1 MITGITSIL
10 RSENGLVQPVAELL
24 IPNSGNTEKTFLYIG
39 KSANKTNKCLSFFDR
54 SHNTASLFLAKEH
67 LLFLQSAGQN
77 LPDVIIIDIAFNKD
91 QLLKFSGFLSS
102 HTWSSVIPVIYN
114 ETALNKKHLPQLKE
128 IGLADDIVNISDYC
142 NELYKKASFLKKV
155 KSHSH
160 HKANQ
165 LASIASSS
173 EVNKISHW
181 KRTFD
186 IIIAA
191 SLLIVLSPV
200 FLFIIIAI
208 KLESKGPAIYTSK
221 RAGRGFK
228 VFNFFKFRTMIA
240 DAENKVAEL
249 SSLNLYGN
257 TANNTTFFKIKN
269 DPRITRVGA
278 VLRNTSL
285 DELPQL
291 INVLKGEMSIVG
303 NRPLPLYEASA
314 LTTNEGAERFLAPA
328 GITGLWQ
335 VTKRG
340 REDMSAEERLSLDID
355 YARNHG
361 FASDFRILLSTPTA
375 LFQKT
380 NV

>member
-1 MITGITSIL
+1 MITGTTFSSNQNNL
-10 RSENGLVQPVAELL
+10 VKQMTQQESPYSEIA
-24 IPNSGNTEKTFLYIG
+24 EKTFLYVG
-39 KSANKTNKCLSFFDR
+39 KSANKTGKCLSFFDK
-54 SHNTASLFLAKEH
+54 SHNTASLFLAKEQ
-67 LLFLQSAGQN
+67 LLQLHSAGQN
-77 LPDVIIIDIAFNKD
+77 LPDVIIIDVPFNHD
-91 QLLKFSGFLSS
+91 QLSKFGEFLTSAL
-102 HTWSSVIPVIYN
+102 WSSVIPVIYN
-114 ETALNKKHLPQLKE
+114 ETALNKKHLIQLKS

-160 HKANQ
+160 KKALQ
-165 LASIASSS
+165 PSGVASSS
-173 EVNKISHW
+173 ETNKISYL

-186 IIIAA
+186 IFIATC
-191 SLLIVLSPV
+191 LLIVLLPV
-200 FLFIIIAI
+200 FILILIAI

-228 VFNFFKFRTMIA
+228 VFNFFKFRTMVA
-240 DAENKVAEL
+240 DAETKVGEL
-249 SSLNLYGN
+249 SALNLYGN
-257 TANNTTFFKIKN
+257 TSNGTTFFKIK
-269 DPRITRVGA
+269 DEPRITKVGA
-278 VLRNTSL
+278 FLRNTSL

-291 INVLKGEMSIVG
+291 INVLLGEMSIVG

-340 REDMSAEERLSLDID
+340 REDMSAEERLSLDIN
-355 YARNHG
+355 YARNHS
-361 FASDFRILLSTPTA
+361 FASDFRILMCTPTA

>member
-1 MITGITSIL
+1 MITGTTLS
-10 RSENGLVQPVAELL
+10 NQKNLVKHTAQQEPAY
-24 IPNSGNTEKTFLYIG
+24 SGITEKTFLYIG
-39 KSANKTNKCLSFFDR
+39 KSANKTSKCLSFFDK
-54 SHNTASLFLAKEH
+54 SHNTASLFLAKEQ
-67 LLFLQSAGQN
+67 LLSLRSAGQN
-77 LPDVIIIDIAFNKD
+77 LPDVIIIDIPFNYD
-91 QLLKFSGFLSS
+91 QLIKFSEFLTSNL
-102 HTWSSVIPVIYN
+102 WCSVIPVIYN
-114 ETALNKKHLPQLKE
+114 ETALNKKHVLQLKS

-160 HKANQ
+160 KKPLQ
-165 LASIASSS
+165 SSGMRSAS
-173 EVNKISHW
+173 EVNKISYT
-181 KRTFD
+181 KRSFD
-186 IIIAA
+186 ILIAA
-191 SLLIVLSPV
+191 SLLIVLSPL
-200 FLFIIIAI
+200 FLLILIAI

-228 VFNFFKFRTMIA
+228 VFNFFKFRTMVA
-240 DAENKVAEL
+240 DAENKVGEL
-249 SSLNLYGN
+249 SALNLYGN
-257 TANNTTFFKIKN
+257 TANAATFFKIKD
-269 DPRITRVGA
+269 DPRITKVGA
-278 VLRNTSL
+278 FLRNTSL

-291 INVLKGEMSIVG
+291 LNVIKGEMSIVG

-355 YARNHG
+355 YARNHS
-361 FASDFRILLSTPTA
+361 FASDFRILMSTPTA
-375 LFQKT
+375 LFQRT

>member
-1 MITGITSIL
+1 MITGTTFL
-10 RSENGLVQPVAELL
+10 RSQNDLVQHTTEQE
-24 IPNSGNTEKTFLYIG
+24 IPYSGNTEKTFLYIG

-54 SHNTASLFLAKEH
+54 SHNTVSLFLAKEH
-67 LLFLQSAGQN
+67 LLFLQSGGHN

-91 QLLKFSGFLSS
+91 QLLKFSEFLNYNS
-102 HTWSSVIPVIYN
+102 WSSVIPVIYN
-114 ETALNKKHLPQLKE
+114 ETALNKKHLPQLKA
-128 IGLADDIVNISDYC
+128 IGLADDIVNIGDYC

-155 KSHSH
+155 KSHSYQ
-160 HKANQ
+160 KTTQ
-165 LASIASSS
+165 STVITSSS
-173 EVNKISHW
+173 EVNRISYW
-181 KRTFD
+181 KRAFD
-186 IIIAA
+186 ILIATL
-191 SLLIVLSPV
+191 LLIILSPV

-240 DAENKVAEL
+240 DAENKVGEL
-249 SSLNLYGN
+249 SALNLYGN
-257 TANNTTFFKIKN
+257 DTSTTTFFKIKD
-269 DPRITRVGA
+269 DPRITKVGA
-278 VLRNTSL
+278 LLRNTSL

-361 FASDFRILLSTPTA
+361 FASDFRILLCTPTA

>member
-1 MITGITSIL
+1 MITGTTFLPSQNVFAHHNSEQPIPSL
-10 RSENGLVQPVAELL
+10 RN
-24 IPNSGNTEKTFLYIG
+24 IEKTFLYIG
-39 KSANKTNKCLSFFDR
+39 KSANKTDKCLSFFDR

-67 LLFLQSAGQN
+67 LLFLRSAGHA

-91 QLLKFSGFLSS
+91 QLVKFSEFLNAYS
-102 HTWSSVIPVIYN
+102 WSSVIPVIYN
-114 ETALNKKHLPQLKE
+114 ETALNKKYLPQLKE

-160 HKANQ
+160 RKATQ
-165 LASIASSS
+165 STSIASTS
-173 EVNKISHW
+173 EVNRISYW
-181 KRTFD
+181 KRIFD
-186 IIIAA
+186 VFLAT
-191 SLLIVLSPV
+191 SLLIVLSPL
-200 FLFIIIAI
+200 FLFIIVAI

-228 VFNFFKFRTMIA
+228 IFNFFKFRTMIA
-240 DAENKVAEL
+240 DAEDKVGEL
-249 SSLNLYGN
+249 SGLNLY
-257 TANNTTFFKIKN
+257 ANNTSTSTFFKIKD
-269 DPRITRVGA
+269 DPRITKVGA
-278 VLRNTSL
+278 FLRNTSL

-303 NRPLPLYEASA
+303 NRPLPLYEAAA

-340 REDMSAEERLSLDID
+340 RESMSAEERLSLDID

-361 FASDFRILLSTPTA
+361 FASDFRILLCTPTA

>member
-1 MITGITSIL
+1 MITGTTIL
-10 RSENGLVQPVAELL
+10 RSQNDVVKHIAEQPL
-24 IPNSGNTEKTFLYIG
+24 PHSGNTEKAFLYIG

-54 SHNTASLFLAKEH
+54 SHNTVSLFLAKEH
-67 LLFLQSAGQN
+67 LLFLQSAGHN

-91 QLLKFSGFLSS
+91 QLIKFSGFLNSNL
-102 HTWSSVIPVIYN
+102 WSSVIPVIYN
-114 ETALNKKHLPQLKE
+114 ETALNKKYLPQLKA

-160 HKANQ
+160 QKASEST
-165 LASIASSS
+165 SITSLS
-173 EVNKISHW
+173 EVNKIGYW
-181 KRTFD
+181 KRSFD
-186 IIIAA
+186 ILIAT

-208 KLESKGPAIYTSK
+208 KLESNGPAIYTSK

-240 DAENKVAEL
+240 DAENKVGEL
-249 SSLNLYGN
+249 SALNLYGN
-257 TANNTTFFKIKN
+257 DISTTTFFKIKD
-269 DPRITRVGA
+269 DPRITKVGA
-278 VLRNTSL
+278 FLRNTSL

-303 NRPLPLYEASA
+303 NRPLPLYEAAA

-340 REDMSAEERLSLDID
+340 REDMSAEERLNLDIY

-361 FASDFRILLSTPTA
+361 FASDFRILLCTPTA

>member
-1 MITGITSIL
+1 MITGTTILHSQNDFVQTIT
-10 RSENGLVQPVAELL
+10 EQP
-24 IPNSGNTEKTFLYIG
+24 PSYSEKTENAFLYIG
-39 KSANKTNKCLSFFDR
+39 KSANKTNKCLSFFDS
-54 SHNTASLFLAKEH
+54 SHNSVSLFLAKEY
-67 LLFLQSAGQN
+67 LLSLHSAGHS
-77 LPDVIIIDIAFNKD
+77 LPDVIIVDIPFNKD
-91 QLLKFSGFLSS
+91 QLIKFSEFLNSNS
-102 HTWSSVIPVIYN
+102 WSALIPVIYN
-114 ETALNKKHLPQLKE
+114 ETALNKKQLPQLKE

-155 KSHSH
+155 KSHSRQ
-160 HKANQ
+160 KTTQ
-165 LASIASSS
+165 LTSISSSS
-173 EVNKISHW
+173 EINKIGYW
-181 KRTFD
+181 KRGFD
-186 IIIAA
+186 VIIA
-191 SLLIVLSPV
+191 SLLLIALSPL
-200 FLFIIIAI
+200 FLLIVIAI

-228 VFNFFKFRTMIA
+228 VFNFFKFRTMVA
-240 DAENKVAEL
+240 DAEDKVVEL
-249 SSLNLYGN
+249 SALNLYANNAN
-257 TANNTTFFKIKN
+257 TATFFKIKD
-269 DPRITRVGA
+269 DPRITKVGA
-278 VLRNTSL
+278 FLRNTSL

-361 FASDFRILLSTPTA
+361 FASDFRILLCTPTA

>member
-1 MITGITSIL
+1 MITGTTFL
-10 RSENGLVQPVAELL
+10 NQTTLVRLTDEQEDPVSKA
-24 IPNSGNTEKTFLYIG
+24 IEKAFLYIG
-39 KSANKTNKCLSFFDR
+39 KSSNKTDKCLSFFDK
-54 SHNTASLFLAKEH
+54 SYNTASLFLAKEQ
-67 LLFLQSAGQN
+67 LLYLLSAGQN
-77 LPDVIIIDIAFNKD
+77 LPDVIIIDIPFNHD
-91 QLLKFSGFLSS
+91 QLAKFGEFLNSNL
-102 HTWSSVIPVIYN
+102 WSSVIPVIYN
-114 ETALNKKHLPQLKE
+114 ETALNKKHLVQLKS
-128 IGLADDIVNISDYC
+128 IGLVDDIVNISDYC

-155 KSHSH
+155 KSHSTKKDIQ
-160 HKANQ
+160 KAATVN
-165 LASIASSS
+165 SS
-173 EVNKISHW
+173 EPNKISFL
-181 KRTFD
+181 KRGFD
-186 IIIAA
+186 IVIAT
-191 SLLIVLSPV
+191 SLLLVLSPM
-200 FLFIIIAI
+200 FILILIAI

-228 VFNFFKFRTMIA
+228 VFNFFKFRTMVA
-240 DAENKVAEL
+240 DAENKVGEL
-249 SSLNLYGN
+249 AALNLYGN
-257 TANNTTFFKIKN
+257 GTSATTFFKIKD
-269 DPRITRVGA
+269 DPRITKVGA
-278 VLRNTSL
+278 FLRNTSL

-355 YARNHG
+355 YARNHS
-361 FASDFRILLSTPTA
+361 FASDFRILMSTPTA

>member
-1 MITGITSIL
+1 MITGTTIL
-10 RSENGLVQPVAELL
+10 RSQDDFVQN
-24 IPNSGNTEKTFLYIG
+24 IPEQSIPYSGNIEKTFLYIG
-39 KSANKTNKCLSFFDR
+39 KSANKTNKCLAFFDR
-54 SHNTASLFLAKEH
+54 SHSTVSLFLAKEH

-77 LPDVIIIDIAFNKD
+77 LPDVIIIDIVFNKD
-91 QLLKFSGFLSS
+91 QLTKFSRFLNSN
-102 HTWSSVIPVIYN
+102 TWSSGIPVIYN
-114 ETALNKKHLPQLKE
+114 ETALHEKHLPQLKE
-128 IGLADDIVNISDYC
+128 IGVADDIVDVSEYC

-155 KSHSH
+155 KSHPRQ
-160 HKANQ
+160 KATQ
-165 LASIASSS
+165 PTSITSSS
-173 EVNKISHW
+173 EVNKIGYL
-181 KRTFD
+181 KRSFD
-186 IIIAA
+186 ILIAT
-191 SLLIVLSPV
+191 SLLILLCPV
-200 FLFIIIAI
+200 ILFIIIAI

-240 DAENKVAEL
+240 DAENQVGEL
-249 SSLNLYGN
+249 SALNLYGN
-257 TANNTTFFKIKN
+257 DTRTTTFFKIKD
-269 DPRITRVGA
+269 DPRITKVGA
-278 VLRNTSL
+278 FLRNTSL

-340 REDMSAEERLSLDID
+340 REDMSAEERLNLDIT
-355 YARNHG
+355 YARNHNLLK
-361 FASDFRILLSTPTA
+361 DFKILLHTPSA

>member
-1 MITGITSIL
+1 MITGNTIL
-10 RSENGLVQPVAELL
+10 RSQDEFVQHISEQTFPY
-24 IPNSGNTEKTFLYIG
+24 SGNTEKTFLYIG
-39 KSANKTNKCLSFFDR
+39 KSANETNKCLAFFDR
-54 SHNTASLFLAKEH
+54 SHNSVSLFLAKEH
-67 LLFLQSAGQN
+67 LLFLQSTGQN
-77 LPDVIIIDIAFNKD
+77 LPDIIIIDIAFNKD
-91 QLLKFSGFLSS
+91 QLTKFSGFLNSN
-102 HTWSSVIPVIYN
+102 TWSSGIPVIYN
-114 ETALNKKHLPQLKE
+114 ETALYKKHLPQLKA

-160 HKANQ
+160 QKATQ
-165 LASIASSS
+165 PTSTSSS
-173 EVNKISHW
+173 EVNKIGYW
-181 KRTFD
+181 KRSFD
-186 IIIAA
+186 ILIAT
-191 SLLIVLSPV
+191 SLLIVLCPV
-200 FLFIIIAI
+200 IFFIIIAI
-208 KLESKGPAIYTSK
+208 KLESKGPVIYTSK

-240 DAENKVAEL
+240 DAENKVGEL
-249 SSLNLYGN
+249 SALNLYGN
-257 TANNTTFFKIKN
+257 DTSITTFFKIKD
-269 DPRITRVGA
+269 DPRITKVGA
-278 VLRNTSL
+278 FLRNSSF

-340 REDMSAEERLSLDID
+340 REDVSAEERLSLDIT
-355 YARNHG
+355 YARNHNLLK
-361 FASDFRILLSTPTA
+361 DFKILLHTPSA

>member
-1 MITGITSIL
+1 MITGNTFS
-10 RSENGLVQPVAELL
+10 NQTDLVGFKYQQEEPPPKVA
-24 IPNSGNTEKTFLYIG
+24 EKTFLYIG
-39 KSANKTNKCLSFFDR
+39 KSSNKTDKCLSFFDK
-54 SHNTASLFLAKEH
+54 SYNAASLFLAKEQI
-67 LLFLQSAGQN
+67 LNLQSSGQN
-77 LPDVIIIDIAFNKD
+77 LPDVIIIDIPFNQE
-91 QLLKFSGFLSS
+91 QLSKFGEFLNSNL
-102 HTWSSVIPVIYN
+102 WSSVIPVIYN
-114 ETALNKKHLPQLKE
+114 ETALNKKHLAQLKF

-155 KSHSH
+155 KFHSTE
-160 HKANQ
+160 KNLQ
-165 LASIASSS
+165 KKDIVTSS
-173 EVNKISHW
+173 ETNKISFL
-181 KRTFD
+181 KRAFD

-191 SLLIVLSPV
+191 VLLLLLSP
-200 FLFIIIAI
+200 LFVLIFIAI
-208 KLESKGPAIYTSK
+208 KLESEGPAIYTSK

-228 VFNFFKFRTMIA
+228 VFNFFKFRTMVA
-240 DAENKVAEL
+240 DAESKVAEL
-249 SSLNLYGN
+249 AALNLYGN
-257 TANNTTFFKIKN
+257 STSATTFFKVKN

-278 VLRNTSL
+278 FLRNTSL

-291 INVLKGEMSIVG
+291 INVLRGEMSIVG

-340 REDMSAEERLSLDID
+340 REDMSAEERLSLDIA
-355 YARNHG
+355 YARNHS

>member
-1 MITGITSIL
+1 MITGTTFSNQTNFIKHPAQVSTDA
-10 RSENGLVQPVAELL
+10 GAA
-24 IPNSGNTEKTFLYIG
+24 EKTFLYIG
-39 KSANKTNKCLSFFDR
+39 KSSSKTDKCLSFFDK
-54 SHNTASLFLAKEH
+54 SYNTASLFLAKEQ
-67 LLFLQSAGQN
+67 LLYLHSAGQN
-77 LPDVIIIDIAFNKD
+77 LPDVIIIDIPFNESQLSAF
-91 QLLKFSGFLSS
+91 GEFLGANI
-102 HTWSSVIPVIYN
+102 WSSIIPVIYN
-114 ETALNKKHLPQLKE
+114 ETALNKKHLAQLKF

-155 KSHSH
+155 KSHST
-160 HKANQ
+160 KKDIQKDAV
-165 LASIASSS
+165 ATSS
-173 EVNKISHW
+173 EINKIGFL
-181 KRTFD
+181 KRAFD
-186 IIIAA
+186 ILIAT
-191 SLLIVLSPV
+191 SLLVILSP
-200 FLFIIIAI
+200 LFILIFIAI

-228 VFNFFKFRTMIA
+228 VFNFFKFRTMVE
-240 DAENKVAEL
+240 DAESKVKDLAA
-249 SSLNLYGN
+249 LNIYGN
-257 TANNTTFFKIKN
+257 SASAATFFKVKD
-269 DPRITRVGA
+269 DPRITKVGA
-278 VLRNTSL
+278 FLRNSSL

-291 INVLKGEMSIVG
+291 INVFRGEMSIVG

-340 REDMSAEERLSLDID
+340 REDMSADERLSLDIA
-355 YARNHG
+355 YARNHS